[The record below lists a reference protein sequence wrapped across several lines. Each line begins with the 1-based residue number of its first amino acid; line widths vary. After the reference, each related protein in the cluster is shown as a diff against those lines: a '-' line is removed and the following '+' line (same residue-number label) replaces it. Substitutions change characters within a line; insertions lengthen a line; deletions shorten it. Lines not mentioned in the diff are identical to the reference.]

1 MNNVIFNDEMNDKI
15 LSGITKLYEAVSCT
29 LGPSGRNVI
38 ISKDNGKPFITNDG
52 VTIASSIE
60 LDDEIENI
68 GASLIKEAAKKT
80 NDTVGDGTTTTIV
93 LTYELYR
100 KGLELI
106 KSGVNNI
113 TLAHEIERYK
123 KEILKELKNRKR
135 NCNTKNKIK
144 QVSMI
149 ASKSEEIGNVISNVF
164 NEIGFDNYIIVE
176 DKVIDK
182 CTYETI
188 NGMKLDF
195 GYHIEGSIG
204 ENITKLN
211 VYNAYVYTLEYI
223 SNINDLEMFM
233 NNNKDIVIFC
243 DDYENEILNDVHIIK
258 KAKAIDGLKVNYR
271 QHFNISGKDREIM
284 YRIVEAEAGGEN
296 INGRML
302 VANVILNRCLNDSF
316 PDTVKDV
323 VFEKSQFSP
332 VSAGKY
338 GK

>member
-15 LSGITKLYEAVSCT
+15 LSGITKLYVAVSCT

-113 TLAHEIERYK
+113 TLAHEMERYK

-211 VYNAYVYTLEYI
+211 VYNAYVYTQI
-223 SNINDLEMFM
+223 
-233 NNNKDIVIFC
+233 
-243 DDYENEILNDVHIIK
+243 
-258 KAKAIDGLKVNYR
+258 
-271 QHFNISGKDREIM
+271 
-284 YRIVEAEAGGEN
+284 
-296 INGRML
+296 GRAH
-302 VANVILNRCLNDSF
+302 V
-316 PDTVKDV
+316 
-323 VFEKSQFSP
+323 
-332 VSAGKY
+332 
-338 GK
+338 